1 MRARNLTLTPLY
13 RSSGLEF
20 PSATANECGGGGGS
34 ATNSMDERG
43 WKETTGVRDQCPR
56 PKSSEIPTARS
67 AVVVAVRPSQV
78 KRDQCVGL

>member
-1 MRARNLTLTPLY
+1 
-13 RSSGLEF
+13 
-20 PSATANECGGGGGS
+20 
-34 ATNSMDERG
+34 MDERG